1 MVVVYTSGKAHSIF
15 SSTPGLIFFQ
25 RMPEDVRRRYH
36 RCHRRHA
43 SSRASAHNSSKA
55 LYRPSRV
62 VSSPC
67 AGPSDTVCEVSFSDG
82 IKWAVHIPTEGDVCS
97 PSRTRSFYLDMVT
110 QCFISSKSSIPIP
123 QIHYWFFNFNNILSR
138 SLRTPYA
145 GRIPPSFGTTGTGS
159 PTSSTKTY
167 SSRLRGG

>member
-1 MVVVYTSGKAHSIF
+1 
-15 SSTPGLIFFQ
+15 
-25 RMPEDVRRRYH
+25 MPEDVRRRYH
-36 RCHRRHA
+36 HCHRRHA

-55 LYRPSRV
+55 LYRPSCV

-110 QCFISSKSSIPIP
+110 QCFISSKSHANTSDSLLVLQFQQHSISFICHYGLHMREESRRALERPGLDHRP
-123 QIHYWFFNFNNILSR
+123 QVRKHIR
-138 SLRTPYA
+138 ADCGVDDRA
-145 GRIPPSFGTTGTGS
+145 CRIQI
-159 PTSSTKTY
+159 
-167 SSRLRGG
+167 